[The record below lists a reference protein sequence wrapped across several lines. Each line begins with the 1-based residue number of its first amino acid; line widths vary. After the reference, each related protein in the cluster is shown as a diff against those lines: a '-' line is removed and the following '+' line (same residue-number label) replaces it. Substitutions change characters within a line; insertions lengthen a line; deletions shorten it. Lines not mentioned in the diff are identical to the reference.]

1 MSAGLNCAHGVTP
14 SELLT
19 KTVSIPAARAGKAIA
34 SGSPPLLGTCQIHIP
49 SPRNTA
55 GSGPPTVAGA
65 RTTGAGRTTRRI
77 TRERRPARSVTRTE
91 IVPAFVPAGTRTT
104 QPAEERRSFV
114 ASAPRDQRKL
124 TRIPALRLRPRSWT
138 CLPICTCGRARHWA
152 FVAGTQS
159 RPLSSGG
166 RVRAMAP
173 EGASAPASMLAT
185 TTTTV
190 AATGPSLGI
199 GPENHRGRPKSRRP
213 AQRGSGSS
221 IPSTQFTT
229 LTTIAASAAAPNER
243 RSKSVSQSVM

>member
-19 KTVSIPAARAGKAIA
+19 KTVSMPAARAWKPIA
-34 SGSPPLLGTCQIHIP
+34 SGSPPLLLGTCQIHMP

-138 CLPICTCGRARHWA
+138 CLPIMHLRARAALGLRRGHA
-152 FVAGTQS
+152 AQAGEDR
-159 RPLSSGG
+159 RPGARGG
-166 RVRAMAP
+166 ARGSECAREHAR
-173 EGASAPASMLAT
+173 EDDGD
-185 TTTTV
+185 
-190 AATGPSLGI
+190 GD
-199 GPENHRGRPKSRRP
+199 GPESRHR
-213 AQRGSGSS
+213 
-221 IPSTQFTT
+221 T
-229 LTTIAASAAAPNER
+229 
-243 RSKSVSQSVM
+243 